1 MSRLL
6 FYGNSQYLP
15 LAVQLRPM
23 PINSVFSWFI
33 KKRVHQIELFQ
44 KYPVEVQTE
53 LIHKM
58 IQHAALTNFGLDHDF
73 LSIKNLDEYRSAV
86 PVRSYDQMKPYIDR
100 MRQGEQGVLW
110 PSKLK
115 WFAKSSGTTSDKS
128 KFIPVSKEA
137 LEDCHYKGGKDLLA
151 LYYAMNPSA
160 NLYNGKQ
167 LIMGGSGEIL
177 PFARDS
183 YSGDLSAIII
193 KNLPAWVELRRTP
206 AREIALLHNWE
217 EKIERMAHAT
227 AIEDVALIAGVPSW
241 TMVLIKRILEI
252 TGKKHIKEVWPNL
265 ELFMHGGVNFR
276 PYKEQYQSM
285 IPDEGMH
292 YLETYN
298 ASEGFFGLQDRKDSD
313 EMLLM
318 LDYGIFYEFM
328 PMEEYGKE
336 NPQTLL
342 LDEVELNTNY
352 ALVIST
358 NAGLWR
364 YLIGDTIK
372 FTSLSPHRIQVTGR
386 TRHFIN
392 AFGEELIIENA
403 DTAIEF
409 ACRWTEAMVSDYTA
423 APIYMNEGNAGGHE
437 WLVEFEKP
445 PLNEMLF
452 GQLLDQKLKELNT
465 DYAAKRSYDLTL
477 RPPMVKSLPP
487 GTFHGWLSAKGKMG
501 GQNKVPRLCNDRR
514 YVDEIVVHATVTQ

>member
-1 MSRLL
+1 
-6 FYGNSQYLP
+6 
-15 LAVQLRPM
+15 M

-53 LIHKM
+53 LIQKM
-58 IQHAALTNFGLDHDF
+58 IENAALTNFGLDHGFISINNVDDF
-73 LSIKNLDEYRSAV
+73 RKAV
-86 PVRSYDQMKPYIDR
+86 PVRSYDKFSPYIER
-100 MRQGEQGVLW
+100 LRQGEQGVLW

-115 WFAKSSGTTSDKS
+115 WFAKSSGTTSGNS

-137 LEDCHYKGGKDLLA
+137 LEDCHFKGGKDLLA
-151 LYYAMNPSA
+151 LYYDLNPNA
-160 NLYNGKQ
+160 NLYNGKH
-167 LIMGGSGEIL
+167 LIMGGSSKIS
-177 PFARDS
+177 PYTRDS

-193 KNLPAWVELRRTP
+193 KNLPVWVELRRTP
-206 AREIALLHNWE
+206 TREIALLDDWE
-217 EKIERMAHAT
+217 VKIERMAEAT
-227 AIEDVALIAGVPSW
+227 SQEDVGMIAGVPSW
-241 TMVLIKRILEI
+241 TLVLIKRVLEI
-252 TGKKHIKEVWPNL
+252 TGKESIKDVWPNL
-265 ELFMHGGVNFR
+265 ELFMHGGVNFK
-276 PYKEQYQSM
+276 PYREQYRSL

-298 ASEGFFGLQDRKDSD
+298 ASEGIFGIQDRLGSD
-313 EMLLM
+313 DMLLM

-336 NPQTLL
+336 DPKTLL
-342 LDEVELNTNY
+342 LDEVALNTNY
-352 ALVIST
+352 ALVITT

-372 FTSLSPHRIQVTGR
+372 FTDLAPHRIQVTGR

-403 DTAIEF
+403 DSAIEF
-409 ACRWTEAMVSDYTA
+409 ATTQTGAMVSEYTA
-423 APIYMNEGNAGGHE
+423 APVYMDEKQTGAHE
-437 WLVEFEKP
+437 WLIEFETP

-452 GQLLDQKLKELNT
+452 AQLLDQKLKELNT
-465 DYAAKRSYDLTL
+465 DYAAKRSYNLAL
-477 RPPMVKSLPP
+477 RMPIIKSLPK
-487 GTFHGWLSAKGKMG
+487 GTFHEWLTSKGKMG

-514 YVDEIVVHATVTQ
+514 YVDEIKAHVLVRS